1 MKRILS
7 LLICFV
13 PVFVS
18 AQQKGFKFGTVT
30 IPELAMTKYEKD
42 TSAVAVVLDEF
53 GEASFGSYYPFNLIY
68 EYHARIKILKKAGLE
83 HADFIIPVRKFDSQH
98 IEILKEVQASSFNL
112 EPDGIKESKLDD
124 KNIFLEKFPDYGL
137 KKFAIPNVRVGSVI
151 EVRYIFETPYF
162 FNFMKW
168 EFQDDIPKIKS
179 EYWPLIPAN
188 YVYNIALKGY
198 LKLSRNESSVVK
210 DCFSPGGDRADCTQ
224 LKFAMEDIPAFHD
237 EEFMTTRNNYL
248 SAINFE
254 LSEIKRFDGS
264 VNKVTKEWKDVE
276 EELRKNPSFGIQ
288 LKRGKD
294 IMDNT
299 VDQLISQETDPFVK
313 ANKIYDFIKLSYR
326 WNGDYSKY
334 CDIGIKKAFD
344 SKKGNVGDINLSLIA
359 ALRYAGLDADPL
371 ILSTRRNGF
380 VTELYPVLSDFNYVI
395 AKLTIN
401 GKDYLL
407 DATDPYLPFGMIPLR
422 CLNGKGRVIGDRK
435 TSWFDLTP
443 SNKLKE
449 TTVLTLS
456 IKPEGETIAMIQN
469 TLLGY
474 KALDQRKNINSFS
487 TVAEYKE
494 DVANK
499 HNTMTIKEHA
509 IENLDSLDKF
519 LVEKMNVELDEI
531 DGTASTMI
539 FNPFMVNRW
548 KENPF
553 KSTER
558 LYPVDFAAPID
569 ERISVQIDYPDNIE
583 VVSVP
588 QAVALALPN
597 KGGKYIF
604 SIQNNPGRLMLSS
617 WLTVDR
623 TLYSSEE
630 YHYLRELFNI
640 VVQSQGADII
650 LKRK

>member
-1 MKRILS
+1 MKSIFVF
-7 LLICFV
+7 LICFV
-13 PVFVS
+13 PAVGF
-18 AQQKGFKFGTVT
+18 AQQKDFKFGAVT
-30 IPELAMTKYEKD
+30 IPELTMTKYEKD

-53 GEASFGSYYPFNLIY
+53 GEAYVASYHPFNLVY
-68 EYHARIKILKKAGLE
+68 EYHTRIKILKKAGLDR
-83 HADFIIPVRKFDSQH
+83 ADFIIPLRKFDSQR
-98 IEILKEVQASSFNL
+98 IELLKEVQASSFNL
-112 EPDGIKESKLDD
+112 EPDGVVESKLDV
-124 KNIFLEKFPDYGL
+124 KNIFLEKSTDYSL

-151 EVRYIFETPYF
+151 EVRYVFETPSIF
-162 FNFMKW
+162 HFMNW
-168 EFQDDIPKIKS
+168 EFQDDIPKVKS
-179 EYWPLIPAN
+179 EYWARIPAN
-188 YVYNIALKGY
+188 YVYHIALTGY
-198 LKLSRNESSVVK
+198 LTLSRNETEVIK
-210 DCFSPGGDRADCTQ
+210 DCFSPGGEKADCTL

-237 EEFMTTRNNYL
+237 EEFMTTRKNYL

-254 LSEIKRFDGS
+254 LSEVKHFSGVVD
-264 VNKVTKEWKDVE
+264 KVTKEWKDVE
-276 EELRKNPSFGIQ
+276 EELRKNQSFGIQ

-294 IMDNT
+294 IMDNS
-299 VDQLISQETDPFVK
+299 VDQLISQETDPLIK
-313 ANKIYDFIKLSYR
+313 AKKIYDFIKLSYR

-359 ALRYAGLDADPL
+359 ALRYAGLDVDPL
-371 ILSTRRNGF
+371 ILSTRSNGF

-395 AKLTIN
+395 AKLTIKE
-401 GKDYLL
+401 KDYLL

-435 TSWFDLTP
+435 TSWYDLTP
-443 SNKLKE
+443 SDKLKE
-449 TTVLTLS
+449 ITVLSLS
-456 IKPEGETIAMIQN
+456 IEPDGEIIALIQN

-474 KALDQRKNINSFS
+474 KALDQRKNISSFS
-487 TVAEYKE
+487 TLAEYKE
-494 DVANK
+494 DVANN
-499 HNTMTIKEHA
+499 HNTLTIKEHT

-519 LVEKMNVELDEI
+519 LVEKMKVDLEEI

-569 ERISVQIDYPDNIE
+569 ERITVQIEYPGNIE

-588 QAVALALPN
+588 QPVALALPN
-597 KGGKYIF
+597 KGGRFIF
-604 SIQNNPGRLMLSS
+604 SVQNTPGRLILSS

-630 YHYLRELFNI
+630 YHYLRELFNH
-640 VVQSQGADII
+640 VVQSQGTDII